1 MTKLSV
7 LTGVVLLAAGLFPA
21 AVSASSTPAEPVC
34 KETVRDPESYD
45 STDECY
51 YKDSNLVQTYG
62 IYRSTTGEPKN
73 LAEKLTP
80 GTDRAF
86 TDYGDTVSLEYKW
99 QGNNHLTVTQ
109 LFNGGLDTI
118 TFEDDGQGTRV
129 ITAYSP
135 D

>member
-21 AVSASSTPAEPVC
+21 AVSASVTPAAPVC

-62 IYRSTTGEPKN
+62 IYRSTTGEPK
-73 LAEKLTP
+73 KLTP

-118 TFEDDGQGTRV
+118 IFEDDGQGTRV

>member
-1 MTKLSV
+1 MIKLSA
-7 LTGVVLLAAGLFPA
+7 LTGAVLLAAGLFPA
-21 AVSASSTPAEPVC
+21 VVSTSVSPAAPVC

-51 YKDSNLVQTYG
+51 YKGSNLVQTYG
-62 IYRSTTGEPKN
+62 IYRSATGELKN
-73 LAEKLTP
+73 LTEKLTP
-80 GTDRAF
+80 GTDQSF

-99 QGNNHLTVTQ
+99 LGNNHLTVTQ
-109 LFNGGLDTI
+109 LFSGGLDTI
-118 TFEDDGQGTRV
+118 TFDDDGQGTRV

>member
-1 MTKLSV
+1 MSKLSA
-7 LTGVVLLAAGLFPA
+7 LTGAVLLAAGLFPA
-21 AVSASSTPAEPVC
+21 LASASPAAPVC

-51 YKDSNLVQTYG
+51 YKGSNLVQTYG
-62 IYRSTTGEPKN
+62 VYRNTTGAPEN
-73 LAEKLTP
+73 LTEKLTP
-80 GTDRAF
+80 GKDQSF

-109 LFNGGLDTI
+109 LFNGGQDTI
-118 TFEDDGQGTRV
+118 TFEADGQGTRV
-129 ITAYSP
+129 ITEYSP

>member
-1 MTKLSV
+1 MSKLSA
-7 LTGVVLLAAGLFPA
+7 LTGAVLLAAGLFPA
-21 AVSASSTPAEPVC
+21 VVSASPAAPVC

-51 YKDSNLVQTYG
+51 YKGSNLVQTYG
-62 IYRSTTGEPKN
+62 IYRSTTGKPEN
-73 LAEKLTP
+73 LTEKLTP
-80 GTDRAF
+80 GKDQSF

-109 LFNGGLDTI
+109 LFNGGQDTI
-118 TFEDDGQGTRV
+118 TFEADGQGTRV
-129 ITAYSP
+129 ITEYSP